1 MTITH
6 NETALDVPSFLE
18 LETTGK
24 CQLRCRHCYNSSGPD
39 GGTGTMT
46 PDDWQNVIDQAA
58 ALGIASV
65 QFIGGEPTLDPN
77 MRGLA
82 RHALAAGL
90 VVHIY
95 SNLVHVTPDMWEL
108 FSTPGVRLSTSYYAA
123 NPVTHGRITGSGAS
137 YLRTRSNIAE
147 AVQRGIPVRVA
158 VVQILPDQDTRQ
170 AEAELRSLGVTDI
183 RVRREQAVGRA
194 AREAAPHDLS
204 ELCGN
209 CGDDRAAVMPDGS
222 LVPCVVG
229 RWLDT
234 GNVKTTPLAQILTGP
249 EWKRTLALVP
259 RRDTDPCPPASTC
272 PPASDGNDCPPASC
286 Q

>member
-6 NETALDVPSFLE
+6 NETAPDVPSFLE

-46 PDDWQNVIDQAA
+46 PDDWRNVIDQAA
-58 ALGIASV
+58 ALGTSSV

-77 MRGLA
+77 MPDLV

-90 VVHIY
+90 TVHVY

-108 FSTPGVRLSTSYYAA
+108 FSTSGVRLSTSYYAA
-123 NPVTHGRITGSGAS
+123 DPVTHGRITGSRAS

-147 AVQRGIPVRVA
+147 AVQRGIPVRAA
-158 VVQILPDQDTRQ
+158 VVQILPGQDTRQ
-170 AEAELRSLGVTDI
+170 AEAELGSLGVTDI

-194 AREAAPHDLS
+194 ARETAPNDLS

-209 CGDDRAAVMPDGS
+209 CGDDRAAIMPDGR

-229 RWLDT
+229 RWLNT
-234 GNVKTTPLAQILTGP
+234 GNVKTTPLAQILAGP
-249 EWKRTLALVP
+249 EWESTLALVP
-259 RRDTDPCPPASTC
+259 RRESDPCSPASTC